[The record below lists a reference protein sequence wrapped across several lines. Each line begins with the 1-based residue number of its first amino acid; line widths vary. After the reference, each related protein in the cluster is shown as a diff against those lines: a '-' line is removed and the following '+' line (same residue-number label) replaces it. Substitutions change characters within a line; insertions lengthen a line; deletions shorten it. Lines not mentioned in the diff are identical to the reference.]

1 MPDLTKKTREEI
13 IEWNR
18 VAHKKV
24 HPRLT
29 QKDVY
34 EDLMIKI
41 DFDLGFKEYDLLMSK
56 LNEYLMHYLINTG
69 NRVLLPFFLGT
80 LQVIRKET
88 KGSKIDFDYF
98 KKTGE
103 KRVHKNKHSEKYYAK
118 IFWNRSSKRY
128 HNKWY
133 RQLFLFRPNRLIR
146 ADLAK
151 AIKTNNTIYKYD
163 LK

>member
-1 MPDLTKKTREEI
+1 
-13 IEWNR
+13 
-18 VAHKKV
+18 
-24 HPRLT
+24 
-29 QKDVY
+29 
-34 EDLMIKI
+34 
-41 DFDLGFKEYDLLMSK
+41 
-56 LNEYLMHYLINTG
+56 MHYLINTG